1 MAMNHNRPCGTFD
14 TSYEQTMSV
23 VRTPLRWTILIIF
36 IVAIFVMPRVFSGRL
51 LSLANLIGISIVA
64 IQGLNLVTGYCGQM
78 NLGQTAFMAV
88 GAYSSA
94 LFISK
99 LGFPWLLA
107 LPCSA
112 ITAGLVALLFG
123 LPSLRIKGFYLAM
136 ATLAAQFIIP
146 TLLVNIRPDITGGT
160 HSLIVRPPVIA
171 GFKFNTQAEMFY
183 LIMICAVLAT
193 YLTKNIVRTGVGR
206 AFIAIRDNDLS
217 AEVMGI
223 NTFYYK
229 SLAFFIC
236 GLFAGVAG
244 CLWAHW
250 MRAIN
255 PDNFTIMGSIWY
267 LGMLIVGGIGSTAG
281 AVFGVVFLRVIDFIA
296 TDVSLSLG
304 QQFPEHMAF
313 FQSAF
318 SVLVQGLVIVLFV
331 VIEPRGLNERWQLFK
346 ASYRLHPFN
355 Y

>member
-1 MAMNHNRPCGTFD
+1 MAMNYNRPCGTFD

-23 VRTPLRWTILIIF
+23 VRTPLQWTILVVF
-36 IVAIFVMPRVFSGRL
+36 IVAIFILPSIMSGRL
-51 LSLANLIGISIVA
+51 LALANLIGISIVA

-107 LPCSA
+107 LPCAA
-112 ITAGLVALLFG
+112 INAGLVALLFG

-136 ATLAAQFIIP
+136 ATLAAQLIIP

-160 HSLIVRPPVIA
+160 HSLIVQPPIIA
-171 GFKFNTQAEMFY
+171 GIKFNTQAKMFY
-183 LIMICAVLAT
+183 LIMTIAIIITC
-193 YLTKNIVRTGVGR
+193 LTKNIVRTGVGR

-223 NTFYYK
+223 NAFYYK
-229 SLAFFIC
+229 TLAFFIC

-255 PDNFTIMGSIWY
+255 PDNFTLMGSIWY
-267 LGMLIVGGIGSTAG
+267 IGMLIVGGLGSTAG
-281 AVFGVVFLRVIDFIA
+281 AVFGVIFLRLIDFFASDISIA
-296 TDVSLSLG
+296 LG
-304 QQFPEHMAF
+304 EQFPEHMAF
-313 FQSAF
+313 FQGAF
-318 SVLVQGLVIVLFV
+318 SNLVQGLVIVLFV
-331 VIEPRGLNERWQLFK
+331 VIEPRGLNEKWQLFK